1 MARRDE
7 EVNEMIVTV
16 PLRRLL
22 TGVPRTKRAAAA
34 IPRIKRFVRR
44 HVKSQWLDAV
54 TTDDDPD
61 GKIWIDDSLNM
72 TIWRR
77 GREHVAGPAEWE
89 EPTGGG
95 PPRLT
100 RRTSVRYGSVLK
112 VRVLFNEDP
121 EDGGDARLELSLP
134 GIDHTTRQSRREA
147 RKDTGKKKKAE
158 DEEEDEEDLTASDEE
173 DEEDEEEDEEEA
185 PSAPKPVKESA
196 AKSAAEKKAPSTPK
210 PAKGSAAKS
219 APKKKKKKA
228 PSTPK
233 PAKGSGA
240 KSAPKKAAK
249 RKEGGD

>member
-1 MARRDE
+1 
-7 EVNEMIVTV
+7 MIVTV

-34 IPRIKRFVRR
+34 VPRIKRFVRR

-89 EPTGGG
+89 EPKGGG

-134 GIDHTTRQSRREA
+134 GVDHTTRQARREA
-147 RKDTGKKKKAE
+147 RQDVGKKKKAE
-158 DEEEDEEDLTASDEE
+158 DEEEDEEEDSTASDE
-173 DEEDEEEDEEEA
+173 DDEEEDEEE
-185 PSAPKPVKESA
+185 
-196 AKSAAEKKAPSTPK
+196 EKKAPSAPL
-210 PAKGSAAKS
+210 PVRGSATKS
-219 APKKKKKKA
+219 APKK
-228 PSTPK
+228 T
-233 PAKGSGA
+233 
-240 KSAPKKAAK
+240 AK